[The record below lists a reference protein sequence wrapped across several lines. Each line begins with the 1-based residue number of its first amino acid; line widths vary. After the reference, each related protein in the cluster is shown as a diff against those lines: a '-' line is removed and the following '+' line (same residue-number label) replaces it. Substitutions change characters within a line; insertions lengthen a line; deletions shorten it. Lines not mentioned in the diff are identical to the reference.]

1 LGRRRKCR
9 KVERMPQVGFYKPQG
24 VPLTRLRAVCLP
36 VEAFEAIRLVDDLGL
51 SQEEAAERMDV
62 SRPTLNRILA
72 EGRTLVARALARGW
86 AIRIEGG
93 QYVLHHEVEPDA
105 SPDPASPIRD
115 NEVDDGVRCCPPVR
129 PGCCPKRNRGRR
141 EPVTQGGRDE

>member
-1 LGRRRKCR
+1 M
-9 KVERMPQVGFYKPQG
+9 VERMPQVGFYKPQG
-24 VPLTRLRAVCLP
+24 VPLTRLRGVSLP

-93 QYVLHHEVEPDA
+93 QYVLRDDA
-105 SPDPASPIRD
+105 SEYDVSDRSSPTND
-115 NEVDDGVRCCPPVR
+115 EDVDDGVKRCPPVR
-129 PGCCPKRNRGRR
+129 PGCCPRRSRRRR
-141 EPVTQGGRDE
+141 EPGTQGGRDE